1 MFPEGASLLNQTVMT
16 ILQSALL
23 SMTPVLEL
31 RGALPWAIARG
42 LDPWFAYVL
51 CVVCNMVPVPFILLF
66 INKVLEWMSGTRHFA
81 GLSRWL
87 LERARKKMDVYYK
100 YEVLGLFILVAIP
113 LPGTGA
119 WTGALVAA
127 LMGVK
132 LRAAVPTIALGVADA
147 GLIMLTVSMGVVSVL
162 G

>member
-51 CVVCNMVPVPFILLF
+51 CVVCNMVPGPFILLF

-81 GLSRWL
+81 GISRWL

-119 WTGALVAA
+119 WTGALVATLLDIRLRNA
-127 LMGVK
+127 LPAILLGLVIAGV
-132 LRAAVPTIALGVADA
+132 LITLLTLGVVR
-147 GLIMLTVSMGVVSVL
+147 LF
-162 G
+162 

>member
-1 MFPEGASLLNQTVMT
+1 MFPEGASLLNQSVMT

-119 WTGALVAA
+119 WTGALVASVLDIRMRSA
-127 LMGVK
+127 LPAILVGLVIA
-132 LRAAVPTIALGVADA
+132 AAVTLTVTM
-147 GLIMLTVSMGVVSVL
+147 GLIHLF
-162 G
+162 